1 MNASPGAGPQLYRP
15 RPDLANHI
23 EFFGYWE
30 RESGDP
36 HRSRALPRGAAT
48 VIIDV
53 SGRHRV
59 DFFAGDGRT
68 RLDVPPAFIAGA
80 GTESYI
86 TRIDAAQ
93 AVMTIHFRPGGALP
107 FLGVPLGELENAC
120 VGLDRLWGMA
130 GESLH
135 ARLIAAHGV
144 TDRVEILESF
154 LVQRAASH
162 DVGCHRGVAAALSA
176 FEAEPSMRVARAGEL
191 TGLSPKRLAAAF
203 RAEVGLAPKAYQR
216 VRRLQAA
223 LSRLDAGP
231 VAGASLA
238 ADLGYFDQ
246 AHFVREFTEFT
257 AMTPTEYVRRRSWL
271 PSHVDVLATA

>member
-86 TRIDAAQ
+86 TSIDAAQ

-144 TDRVEILESF
+144 ADRVEILESF